1 MSVDGGLS
9 ALDQLNEFSYIGA
22 YDGAVYGGEGSG
34 WGLTTALWVVLIV
47 LVLLVM
53 WKVSDLRKDR
63 LCISTDLREYWPTG
77 QWGLPAL
84 PGQDYLPAVSQYL
97 PARESLTAPEINRS
111 RTDDTFKQ
119 AMLGY

>member
-1 MSVDGGLS
+1 MSVEGGDS
-9 ALDQLNEFSYIGA
+9 ALAALNEFSYIGA
-22 YDGAVYGGEGSG
+22 YDGAVYGGDDGG
-34 WGLTTALWVVLIV
+34 WGWTTALWAVLII
-47 LVLLVM
+47 LVLLVV
-53 WKVSDLRKDR
+53 WKVSDFRKDR

-97 PARESLTAPEINRS
+97 PARESLTPPTINRS